1 MDRVPVVSTARPA
14 GHQIAGDDASHAPV
28 STVDHARR
36 DQIDEQPAS
45 EPVLF
50 ASGKAPSGREL
61 SRVAWL
67 ADIH

>member
-1 MDRVPVVSTARPA
+1 MDHVPVVATARPD

-28 STVDHARR
+28 STVDHARH
-36 DQIDEQPAS
+36 DQMDEQPTS

-61 SRVAWL
+61 SRVACL